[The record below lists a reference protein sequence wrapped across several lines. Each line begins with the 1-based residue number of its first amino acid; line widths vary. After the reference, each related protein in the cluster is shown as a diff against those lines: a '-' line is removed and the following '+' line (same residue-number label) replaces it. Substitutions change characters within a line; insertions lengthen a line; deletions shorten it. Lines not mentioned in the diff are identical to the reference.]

1 MTDQT
6 TTYMQDY
13 MSQKLAVRF
22 VVDCGQDWTDSRMHC
37 CDVYYR
43 DNRYIQQT
51 IRKWA
56 CTQREAYEM
65 AAAAWTVEK
74 SEGRAL

>member
-6 TTYMQDY
+6 TFAEYNE
-13 MSQKLAVRF
+13 QKTAAIHF
-22 VVDCGQDWTDSRMHC
+22 VVDCGQDWADSRMHC

-43 DNRYIQQT
+43 DSRYIQQT

-56 CTQREAYEM
+56 LTQREAYEL